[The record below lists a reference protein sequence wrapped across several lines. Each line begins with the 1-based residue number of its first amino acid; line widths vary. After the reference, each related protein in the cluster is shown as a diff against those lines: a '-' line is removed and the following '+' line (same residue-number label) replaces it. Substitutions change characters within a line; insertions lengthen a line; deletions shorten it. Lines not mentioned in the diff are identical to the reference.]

1 VEEPQELPAE
11 AALRD
16 RAVTLVAMD
25 GARLVY
31 ATTVGGKREL
41 LAATDGPL
49 WAAWTGQWKTNIFA
63 VARER
68 VVDALS

>member
-1 VEEPQELPAE
+1 
-11 AALRD
+11 
-16 RAVTLVAMD
+16 MD